1 MVRKSDKSVIVSGKG
16 PIMSVALGLC
26 FSVAIAFNALS
37 RQDAR
42 HPAPF
47 EGFWMLESQSGPA
60 KTQLLKPRQTMRSPR
75 AAAPS
80 KLILDVQSE
89 LTKMGYYDGTVDGLI
104 GPQTRAAITR
114 YQREHELTSSG
125 QATTGLLDHIKFN
138 RRIRDAVKQAPVSQS
153 SDAQARIQLV
163 QTGLAELGYAPGPID
178 GVMGGQTVNAIRS
191 FERDRRLQVTGKV
204 TDGLITELQK
214 TTGLSSLAAL
224 DKNG

>member
-1 MVRKSDKSVIVSGKG
+1 MVRKSDKNVIVSGKG

-47 EGFWMLESQSGPA
+47 EGFWTLEKKSGAARTLP
-60 KTQLLKPRQTMRSPR
+60 LKRRQTRTSPSSVT
-75 AAAPS
+75 PS
-80 KLILDVQSE
+80 KLVSDVQGA

-104 GPQTRAAITR
+104 GPRTRAAIIR
-114 YQREHELTSSG
+114 YQRKHELASSG
-125 QATTGLLDHIKFN
+125 QATSALLDHIEFN
-138 RRIRDAVKQAPVSQS
+138 RRIRDAVKQSPVSQS
-153 SDAQARIQLV
+153 TNTGARIQMV

-178 GVMGGQTVNAIRS
+178 GVMGEQTVTAIRS
-191 FERDRRLQVTGKV
+191 FERDRRLRLTGRV
-204 TDGLITELQK
+204 TDGLITELHK

-224 DKNG
+224 DGNG